1 MRTIIVLTLIALTL
15 CAVPKKK
22 GEEIKR
28 KWDDF
33 LKCVKESQI
42 LAEKYE
48 AIVKA
53 IHEKHYRE
61 AVKIAFELYKEGK
74 ETIIHCIRKVRE
86 INLQGW
92 DIPSA
97 IMCLK
102 SIAVSA
108 PCIASAI
115 GSVMSGCIPCACGTI
130 VGCGG
135 AVQDLAMDCIS
146 PFL

>member
-1 MRTIIVLTLIALTL
+1 MKTIIIVALFALTICSL
-15 CAVPKKK
+15 PDKRRP
-22 GEEIKR
+22 R

-33 LKCVKESQI
+33 VKCLKESEI
-42 LAEKYE
+42 VAEKFD

-53 IHEKHYRE
+53 LNEKHYRE
-61 AVKIAFELYKEGK
+61 AVKIAIELYREGK
-74 ETIIHCIRKVRE
+74 ETIRKCISIVRE
-86 INLQGW
+86 VNLQGW

-115 GSVMSGCIPCACGTI
+115 GSVMSGCIPCASGTI
-130 VGCGG
+130 VACGG
-135 AVQDLAMDCIS
+135 AVQYLAMDCLS

>member
-1 MRTIIVLTLIALTL
+1 MRTIIILTFIALTL
-15 CAVPKKK
+15 CAVPQKK

-108 PCIASAI
+108 PCIATAI
-115 GSVMSGCIPCACGTI
+115 GFLTSGCIPCACGTI
-130 VGCGG
+130 CACGG

>member
-1 MRTIIVLTLIALTL
+1 MKTIIIVALFALTIWSL
-15 CAVPKKK
+15 PDKRRA
-22 GEEIKR
+22 R

-33 LKCVKESQI
+33 VKCLKESEI
-42 LAEKYE
+42 VAEKFD

-53 IHEKHYRE
+53 LNEKHYRE

-108 PCIASAI
+108 PCIATAI
-115 GSVMSGCIPCACGTI
+115 GFLTSGCIPCACGTI
-130 VGCGG
+130 VACGG